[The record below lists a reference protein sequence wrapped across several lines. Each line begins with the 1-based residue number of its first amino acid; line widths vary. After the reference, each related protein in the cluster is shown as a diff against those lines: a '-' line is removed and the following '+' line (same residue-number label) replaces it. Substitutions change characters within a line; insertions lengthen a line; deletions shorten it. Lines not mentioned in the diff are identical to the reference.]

1 MGKPSPR
8 PKPSPSL
15 RLSSTA
21 LDSPLGDGWGIG
33 TWTVVIS
40 GSFDGP
46 AATAVVTLIMGLDVV
61 EAGDVVAASNVV
73 ISMAVV
79 ISAADVKVVTVV
91 TADEEVDSLGVH
103 VVTCSVTVVDSAM
116 VVVAASVVV
125 VVGASVVVVVGASV
139 VVVVAASVVV
149 VVGASVVE
157 VVAASAVVVVAAS
170 VVEVVAALVVVVVAA
185 SVVVTTAE
193 VSAVVVIGAFDVNS
207 AAVDVVA
214 FAVVGAAV
222 VVSLAVVVVDVW
234 HSDCW
239 TSTTCHESPAVGTTL
254 HCVWPEHCVFAGHP
268 QAKESGCPTFVYLHS
283 EPGEHPVAELM
294 GNPVITI
301 ARLELLV
308 PAWNSTIDEITVKAR
323 RRDDGKLVAM
333 VRVNEEGYMTPV
345 DRLQNTNQ

>member
-1 MGKPSPR
+1 MSTMGKPSPR

-40 GSFDGP
+40 GFFDGLE
-46 AATAVVTLIMGLDVV
+46 AAAVVALIVGLDVIG
-61 EAGDVVAASNVV
+61 AGDVVAASDEVILMVV
-73 ISMAVV
+73 VV
-79 ISAADVKVVTVV
+79 SAADVVTEV
-91 TADEEVDSLGVH
+91 TADEEEEDLGVE
-103 VVTCSVTVVDSAM
+103 VETCTVTVVVSAM
-116 VVVAASVVV
+116 VVVA
-125 VVGASVVVVVGASV
+125 ASV

-149 VVGASVVE
+149 VVVGFV
-157 VVAASAVVVVAAS
+157 VVVVAAS
-170 VVEVVAALVVVVVAA
+170 VVVVVAA

-193 VSAVVVIGAFDVNS
+193 VSAVVAIGAVDVDS

-214 FAVVGAAV
+214 SAVVGAAV

-268 QAKESGCPTFVYLHS
+268 QANESGCPTFVYLHS

-323 RRDDGKLVAM
+323 R
-333 VRVNEEGYMTPV
+333 
-345 DRLQNTNQ
+345 